1 MLRTKK
7 ILIKQEIKSKTTQD
21 SYLPTIN
28 APATNMS
35 TVNEILNQAMKIA
48 GKLDIKEV
56 CVFDQALHAKVIDI

>member
-7 ILIKQEIKSKTTQD
+7 ILIKQEMESKTTQD

-28 APATNMS
+28 APATKMS

-56 CVFDQALHAKVIDI
+56 CLFDQALHA